1 MRSHLIMWYH
11 VAPSPRIEP
20 GVMTGG
26 SPRGVQITKL
36 LSQMKGVSSMKTKL
50 LDQSAPRGD
59 QFHLSGSAIL
69 AVVVMALSSTMFVD
83 VLAAQGVFG
92 RISGAVTDSQGGAI
106 AGAKISIVNEDT
118 KLTRSTMTD

>member
-1 MRSHLIMWYH
+1 
-11 VAPSPRIEP
+11 
-20 GVMTGG
+20 
-26 SPRGVQITKL
+26 
-36 LSQMKGVSSMKTKL
+36 MKTKL

-69 AVVVMALSSTMFVD
+69 AVVFMALSSTMFVD

-118 KLTRSTMTD
+118 KLTRSTTTDANGYYVASDLPVGLYSVIAEQAGFKLV